1 MLPKEYT
8 RRKKWGDFIY
18 EKRYFKL
25 TRIRQVRDS
34 RFAPQY
40 PKSPIR
46 KIIIPNRMKKQAI
59 ISIDDNG
66 KLVKLNKWIIL
77 CTSGRKRK

>member
-1 MLPKEYT
+1 MKIWEEE
-8 RRKKWGDFIY
+8 KKTKKYI
-18 EKRYFKL
+18 KL
-25 TRIRQVRDS
+25 TRIREVRDS
-34 RFAPQY
+34 RFAPQN

-46 KIIIPNRMKKQAI
+46 KIIIPNRIKKQAI

-66 KLVKLNKWIIL
+66 KLVKLNKYIIF

>member
-1 MLPKEYT
+1 MIL
-8 RRKKWGDFIY
+8 F
-18 EKRYFKL
+18 

-46 KIIIPNRMKKQAI
+46 KIIIPKIIRKQTR

-66 KLVKLNKWIIL
+66 KEEKLNK
-77 CTSGRKRK
+77 